1 MVSFSQVAFSLNF
14 WPGAMPNY
22 VMLASQ
28 AFLDPSRIQM
38 EDGLS
43 ANWTERVRKRVPKPS
58 QTEGKGCILAAVA
71 MLAGQGSH
79 AT

>member
-79 AT
+79 GT